1 MKATI
6 LGAANAWHVEVLI
19 KAFAERNVSVNVLRT
34 RDLKALINDDLI
46 SVNEADLGDVILV
59 RSLPGGS
66 LEQVIFRVDLLHV
79 LEEVKGARVI
89 NSPDALEKTV
99 DKM

>member
-1 MKATI
+1 M
-6 LGAANAWHVEVLI
+6 
-19 KAFAERNVSVNVLRT
+19 LRT

-59 RSLPGGS
+59 RSLPGGP
-66 LEQVIFRVDLLHV
+66 LEQVIFRADLLHV

-89 NSPDALEKTV
+89 NSPDALEK
-99 DKM
+99 DGG